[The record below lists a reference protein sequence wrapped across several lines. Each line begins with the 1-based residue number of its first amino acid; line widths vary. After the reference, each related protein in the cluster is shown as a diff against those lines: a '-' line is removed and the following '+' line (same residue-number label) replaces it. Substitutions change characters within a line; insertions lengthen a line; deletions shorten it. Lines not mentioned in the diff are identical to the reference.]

1 VDQQQQSR
9 WQPTRRQLLW
19 AGVTAAL
26 AFLIIVICGYLFEW
40 KWTGL
45 PNQTFWDWLDL
56 LIVPFVLAI
65 GGYLFTR
72 SENRATQAA
81 AERRAQDEA
90 LQAYLDNISNMLIP
104 NREQPSLYKARP
116 GDSLSEVAR
125 AQTLTVL
132 PRLDGNRKA
141 QVVQFLYESGLI
153 VKGHQVLNLSG
164 ADFSRAIL
172 AGSRDWMDAQFRSD
186 LSGTTLFGRRG
197 WLWNA
202 DLRGVDL
209 REAILR
215 DALLRGAVLIGAD
228 FRRADLRGAS
238 LFKANLRGAILVE
251 ANLGGTFLRGADLS
265 GAIVGGASFIGAD
278 LSEADLYGTFR
289 SIEDYDMTD
298 PLRVPASLFGV
309 PANLAKGWTK
319 ELFGTA
325 GSLEGARMPDGQI
338 LRGDKRPNGPTFED
352 WLKDKE
358 GRGKDE

>member
-1 VDQQQQSR
+1 L
-9 WQPTRRQLLW
+9 T
-19 AGVTAAL
+19 GVLAAL
-26 AFLIIVICGYLFEW
+26 VFLIIVICGYLFGW

-45 PNQTFWDWLDL
+45 PKQTLWDWLDL
-56 LIVPFVLAI
+56 LIVPVVLAI

-90 LQAYLDNISNMLIP
+90 LQAYLDHISSMLIP

-153 VKGHQVLNLSG
+153 VKGHQVLNLRG

-172 AGSRDWMDAQFRSD
+172 SGSRDWMEARFIRSD
-186 LSGTTLFGRRG
+186 LLGSTLTLFGRRG

-215 DALLRGAVLIGAD
+215 DTLLRGAVLIEAD

-238 LFKANLRGAILVE
+238 LFEADLRGAILVE

-265 GAIVGGASFIGAD
+265 GAILGGASFIGAD
-278 LSEADLYGTFR
+278 LSEADLTGTLK
-289 SIEDYDMTD
+289 SIEDYNLANS
-298 PLRVPASLFGV
+298 LRVPTSVVGGPV
-309 PANLAKGWTK
+309 NLAKGWTK
-319 ELFGTA
+319 ELLGA
-325 GSLEGARMPDGQI
+325 ASSLEGARMPDGQT
-338 LRGDKRPNGPTFED
+338 LRGDETPNGPTFED
-352 WLKDKE
+352 WLKDESWLKDNERSKE
-358 GRGKDE
+358 GGENE